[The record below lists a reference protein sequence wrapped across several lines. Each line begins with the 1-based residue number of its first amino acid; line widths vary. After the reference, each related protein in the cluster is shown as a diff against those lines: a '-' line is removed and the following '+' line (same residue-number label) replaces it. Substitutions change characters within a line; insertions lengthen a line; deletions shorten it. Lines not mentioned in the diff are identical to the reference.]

1 MQPDEMIAASANAVA
16 RKVGGETVLLDLESG
31 TYFGLNAVGSFIWAL
46 IEKEPHS
53 LASLAEAVAADFDVT
68 RDEALR
74 DITALAQS
82 LAENGL
88 LKSD

>member
-1 MQPDEMIAASANAVA
+1 MIAASANAVA

-46 IEKEPHS
+46 IEKEPRS

-82 LAENGL
+82 LAEHGL